1 MKISSEVKIGLLT
14 IVTLAV
20 SLWGFKFIQGKNMLR
35 ASNVYYVEYPSI
47 DLLKKATDVTINGF
61 PVGVVSD
68 MYLKPNDPEKRIVVV
83 LDLKRDIQIPKDARA
98 VIVSTGFMG
107 DKSVM
112 IKYDR
117 ACTGPDCAQSGD
129 YLKGELQGF
138 MSYMLGGDGTM
149 DAYMASIKSG
159 FADLIDTLNQQLLS
173 PESQTPIAESVAD
186 LRKSLANLESAT
198 AQLDQLM
205 RRSGGKIDG
214 TLGNLQSITG
224 NFDSK
229 EKEINTLIDNFSAVS
244 TQMKEADLKKTLEEV
259 KASVSNLKTTLAT
272 TEQTLGSVNTMMGK
286 INAGEGSLGKLLK
299 DDALFNDL
307 SGLSTKAD
315 SLMTDIQTR
324 PYRYMPLKSRA
335 RVKKFDRLDAKE
347 TGTKQ

>member
-1 MKISSEVKIGLLT
+1 
-14 IVTLAV
+14 
-20 SLWGFKFIQGKNMLR
+20 
-35 ASNVYYVEYPSI
+35 
-47 DLLKKATDVTINGF
+47 
-61 PVGVVSD
+61 
-68 MYLKPNDPEKRIVVV
+68 
-83 LDLKRDIQIPKDARA
+83 
-98 VIVSTGFMG
+98 
-107 DKSVM
+107 
-112 IKYDR
+112 
-117 ACTGPDCAQSGD
+117 TGPDCAQSGD